1 MPQNFLHKNDIE
13 DYIDKMPDE
22 VLSRLQFSINPWQSD
37 PDTGSR
43 DADGFDS
50 GKGSTRSARNLTR
63 AELQEECWIK
73 VHENPQINTAVRGK
87 TGRMVGYGF
96 ETTSMN
102 SEINQAIEDTELD
115 HRNRLWNYWPKFVN
129 RSNVEGELF
138 LGLTC
143 HTNGFIEIDFI
154 DPSTITKGGD
164 EDTGIVFHPNKSFMP
179 LFYNIDRKDG
189 MIDQIPSVFIARYPE
204 LATIVSSHKSY
215 DIKAQSNSRNN
226 NRKFKQFGG
235 FFRFVVSWDKSF
247 ITRRTYSYLRTT
259 LKWINHYE
267 NLKQYEID
275 HKKSSGA
282 YLWVITIED
291 PKAFKLWLK
300 LSDEERRKTG
310 IMSKKTPGG
319 TLVLPPGM
327 KINCLNPNL
336 TSIKDQDTDILHMVT
351 SGLDEAADVT
361 TGVASGSYAS
371 TKATRAPMSDRISD
385 DIAYFERFLRYDF
398 WGNVFFLKQGLGAM
412 KQTFKTRRAIKF
424 NSKGEPVF
432 GNIKVLPEQLIDFS
446 FPTSETTDVE
456 TLSKAFLGTK
466 HGPLA
471 ETMGIPISK
480 LATMMGFGGYGRL
493 RLQKATEDDMYP
505 ELIYTADAES
515 IQEKAENVESTPAKS
530 T

>member
-1 MPQNFLHKNDIE
+1 MSQDFSQTKEIE
-13 DYIDKMPDE
+13 DYIEKMPDE

-37 PDTGSR
+37 PDTGGR
-43 DADGFDS
+43 DSDGFNS
-50 GKGSTRSARNLTR
+50 GSTRSARTLTR
-63 AELQEECWIK
+63 AELQEECWTK

-87 TGRMVGYGF
+87 TGRMVGFGF

-115 HRNRLWNYWPKFVN
+115 HRNRLWNYWPKYVN

-143 HTNGFIEIDFI
+143 HNDGFVEVDFI
-154 DPSTITKGGD
+154 DPSIIAKGGD
-164 EDTGIVFHPNKSFMP
+164 EDTGIIFHPSKSFMP
-179 LFYNIDRKDG
+179 LFYNIDKKG
-189 MIDQIPSVFIARYPE
+189 GGIDQVPSVFVARYPE
-204 LATIVSSHKSY
+204 LANLVSSHKSY
-215 DIKAQSNSRNN
+215 DIESQKTSRDASNR
-226 NRKFKQFGG
+226 FKKFGG

-327 KINCLNPNL
+327 KLQCINPNL

-351 SGLDEAADVT
+351 SGLDEASDVT
-361 TGVASGSYAS
+361 TGVASGSYAA

-385 DIAYFERFLRYDF
+385 DIAYFERFLRFDF
-398 WGNVFFLKQGLGAM
+398 WGNVFFLKQGLGVM
-412 KQTFKTRRAIKF
+412 KQTFKKRRAIKF
-424 NSKGEPVF
+424 DDKGKPVF
-432 GNIKVLPEQLIDFS
+432 GNAKVLPEQLIDFS
-446 FPTSETTDVE
+446 FPVSETTDLE
-456 TLSKAFLGTK
+456 ALSKSFLGTK

-471 ETMGIPISK
+471 ETLGIPNSK
-480 LATMMGFGGYGRL
+480 LAAKMGFGGYGRL
-493 RLQKATEDDMYP
+493 RLQKATEDELYP
-505 ELIYTADAES
+505 ELVYTTDAEA
-515 IQEKAENVESTPAKS
+515 IQEKAENVESTAAKS
-530 T
+530 V